1 MRNRIVVA
9 GGNGFIG
16 SLLTETLVPGNND
29 VVVLTRTPRTTE
41 QSIRQVVW
49 DGRTLGDWTREVDG
63 ARALINLAGRS
74 VNCRYNERNRRE
86 ILESRVNS
94 TRVLGEAI
102 ARCDAP
108 PPVWLNASTAT
119 IYKHTFDHP
128 MDEATGVIGA
138 TPEAKDAFSIE
149 VARAW
154 EETLNDAQTPATRKV
169 ALRTA
174 MVFAAGDGGVF
185 RVLRGLTRFGLG
197 GSIAGGKQFMSWV
210 HSDDFC
216 RAVEWLIERND
227 FSGPV
232 NIAAPNPIPQREM
245 MRIFRRECGAPLG
258 LGLPATRRMLEVAA
272 FLHRTEAE
280 LIIKSRRVV
289 PGQLLASGFQF
300 HFPNMQDAVREIEQ
314 RVEHL
319 RSLTPAFQAESPKNR
334 AQRSGVL
341 RCASKGL
348 LRVSCGESLH

>member
-9 GGNGFIG
+9 GGKGFIG
-16 SLLTETLVPGNND
+16 SLLNEKLVAGNND

-49 DGRTLGDWTREVDG
+49 DGRTLGDWSREVDG

-74 VNCRYNERNRRE
+74 VNCRYNYHNKQE
-86 ILESRVNS
+86 ILESRVDS
-94 TRVLGEAI
+94 TRVLGEVI
-102 ARCDAP
+102 SRCDNP
-108 PPVWLNASTAT
+108 PSVWLNARTAT
-119 IYKHTFDHP
+119 IYKHTFDRP

-138 TPEAKDAFSIE
+138 TPVAKDEFSIE
-149 VARAW
+149 VATAW
-154 EETLNDAQTPATRKV
+154 ERTLNEAKTPATRKV

-174 MVFAAGDGGVF
+174 MVLAPGKGGVF
-185 RVLRGLTRFGLG
+185 REFRRLARFGLG
-197 GSIAGGKQFMSWV
+197 GSIAGGNQFMSWV
-210 HSDDFC
+210 HGDDFC
-216 RAVEWLIERND
+216 RAVEWLIERD
-227 FSGPV
+227 DLTGPV
-232 NIAAPNPIPQREM
+232 NVAAPNPVTEREM
-245 MRIFRRECGAPLG
+245 MRIIRKECGAPFG

-289 PGQLLASGFQF
+289 PGRLLASGFQF

-319 RSLTPAFQAESPKNR
+319 PR
-334 AQRSGVL
+334 
-341 RCASKGL
+341 
-348 LRVSCGESLH
+348 